1 MSADR
6 RFFIL
11 SRFFSEIGL
20 RDEANEVPGAEFSR
34 EQHFKMAERSE
45 PAEMKASPTAGEVFP
60 DGTAIELL
68 RDPVGSEKLTLVRFR
83 DGILDIKPT
92 MPYANRVF
100 APMPVDASV
109 AAAVRI
115 PTHVAPPESTK
126 QLYDDV
132 YAVINSHLGQLDS
145 CVTAM
150 VFAAFASWLSPV
162 LPMAPILAI
171 STPPGSPK
179 NVVLQLLRLLCRRTL
194 CVAGVRRSNLFR
206 VPMELRP
213 TLVLDEPELQDTM
226 QNILHASAHRGA
238 YFPSNDGVRELYGPK
253 IVVTS
258 KPTHGLMTDTD
269 VLRVA
274 LIPLSRQLAF
284 LDKKAEERIAE
295 DFQPRFLGYFLRNFN
310 SVQIPDFDVSGLA
323 VPIQA
328 LAHAF
333 GAAMIGD
340 PELQSKIVPLLKIQ
354 DEELRADRARTFE
367 SVVLEAFLS
376 FIHEGGWSKVRTDNV
391 AQRVAAIYKGRGSDQ
406 APSPEAVGWAIRRL
420 GIPSGRI
427 NRAGNGVELNVSV
440 CRLIHKLAQAHGVR
454 AMEGGLRTDC
464 RHCQALLP
472 TLAQATT

>member
-1 MSADR
+1 
-6 RFFIL
+6 
-11 SRFFSEIGL
+11 
-20 RDEANEVPGAEFSR
+20 
-34 EQHFKMAERSE
+34 MAERGE
-45 PAEMKASPTAGEVFP
+45 LEEMKASPTAGEVFP

-68 RDPVGSEKLTLVRFR
+68 RDPVGSEKLTLAHFR

-92 MPYANRVF
+92 LTYANRVF

-109 AAAVRI
+109 TAAVRI

-132 YAVINSHLGQLDS
+132 YAVINSHLEQVDS

-162 LPMAPILAI
+162 LPMAPILSIFAH
-171 STPPGSPK
+171 PGSPK

-206 VPMELRP
+206 IPMELRP
-213 TLVLDEPELQDTM
+213 TLLLDEPELQDTM
-226 QNILHASAHRGA
+226 QNVLHASAHRGA
-238 YFPSNDGVRELYGPK
+238 YFPSNGGVRELYGPK
-253 IVVTS
+253 IIVTS

-274 LIPLSRQLAF
+274 LIPLSRQLPF
-284 LDKKAEERIAE
+284 LDKNAEEKIAE
-295 DFQPRFLGYFLRNFN
+295 EFQPRFLGYFLRNFTR
-310 SVQIPDFDVSGLA
+310 VQVPEFHVSGLA
-323 VPIQA
+323 APIQSVA
-328 LAHAF
+328 QAF
-333 GAAMIGD
+333 GAAVIGD
-340 PELQSKIVPLLKIQ
+340 PELHAKIVPLLQIQ
-354 DEELRADRARTFE
+354 DEELRADRART
-367 SVVLEAFLS
+367 SDAVMLEALLS
-376 FIHEGGWSKVRTDNV
+376 FIHEGGWSKVRTDAV

-427 NRAGNGVELNVSV
+427 NRAGNGVDLNVST
-440 CRLIHKLAQAHGVR
+440 CRLIHRLAQAHGVR

-464 RHCQALLP
+464 RYCQALLP